1 MAIRF
6 IKFLGAMVVLAITLF
21 AATTASAHAFEIRY
35 DLPLPLTLFIT
46 GAGAAVALSFL
57 IVVRFVRQED
67 VSSEPICFDLLRIRG
82 SGWLVSPLTLNAL
95 RSFSVATFGLLIV
108 AGLFGNIDPSKNIL
122 PTFLWVIWW
131 VGMAFISSLVGNLW
145 ALVNPWKILFSWF
158 ETVIGGFRY
167 TRNYPIWLGQW
178 PSVILFLAFAW
189 LELVSEQATHPPT
202 LAVLII
208 TYSGITWLGMAAFGR
223 DVWLENGEIF
233 TVFYGLFSRFAP
245 FAKND
250 DRLDLKLPAMGL
262 LQERPARFSAVCFVL
277 LLLTTVT
284 FDGILE
290 TPMWAG
296 VLDRISNSLAAQPSA
311 MVFQTAGTNLTTV
324 VKTIALIVFPCI
336 FLGIFCVFGHAMAVF
351 GGGRVSTSDVIGY
364 FVLSLVPI
372 AIAYHISHYLSY
384 LLITG
389 QKIIP
394 LVSDPLGF
402 GWNLFNTV
410 GYQVDISIINAKI
423 VWYFAV
429 IAIVI
434 GHVLAVYIAHVMAIR
449 VFTERDVA
457 LRSQIPML
465 VLMVA
470 YTMISLWI
478 MSQPIVN

>member
-1 MAIRF
+1 M
-6 IKFLGAMVVLAITLF
+6 MVLAIALF
-21 AATTASAHAFEIRY
+21 AATVANAHAFEIRY

-57 IVVRFVRQED
+57 IVARFVRQEAAR
-67 VSSEPICFDLLRIRG
+67 SELMCFNLLSING
-82 SGWLVSPLTLNAL
+82 SGWLVSPLTLNTL
-95 RSFSVATFGLLIV
+95 RSFSVAIFGLLIM
-108 AGLFGNIDPSKNIL
+108 AGLFGNTDPSKNIL

-131 VGMAFISSLVGNLW
+131 VGMAFISALVGNLW

-158 ETVIGGFRY
+158 EMVIGGFRN
-167 TRNYPIWLGQW
+167 TRNYPTWLGQW

-189 LELVSEQATHPPT
+189 LELVSGQAAHPPT

-208 TYSGITWLGMAAFGR
+208 IYSGLTWIGMATFGR

-233 TVFYGLFSRFAP
+233 TVFFGLFARFAP
-245 FAKND
+245 VAKNT
-250 DRLDLKLPAMGL
+250 DRLDLQMPATGL
-262 LQERPARFSAVCFVL
+262 LNERPARFSAVCFVL

-296 VLDRISNSLAAQPSA
+296 ILDRISNSVAVQSLSMGLQS
-311 MVFQTAGTNLTTV
+311 GEINLLIV
-324 VKTIALIVFPCI
+324 VKTIALIIFPCI
-336 FLGIFCVFGHAMAVF
+336 FLGIFCVFSHAMAVF
-351 GGGRVSTSDVIGY
+351 GGSRISTSDVIGY
-364 FVLSLVPI
+364 FVMSLVPI

-394 LVSDPLGF
+394 LVSDPFGF
-402 GWNLFNTV
+402 GWDLFNTA
-410 GYQVDISIINAKI
+410 GYQVDISIVNAKI
-423 VWYFAV
+423 VWYTAV

-449 VFTERDVA
+449 VFTERDAA
-457 LRSQIPML
+457 LRSQMPML

-470 YTMISLWI
+470 YTMVSLWV